1 MVDTPKTPVL
11 ATVPRVEL
19 ASVGWWDISNAT
31 DWHPTAQDL
40 AAAVAALD
48 CPAVRRPVLKFG
60 HTGES
65 GEGDPTIGLVDG
77 LSVSDDGQTLLGDF
91 VGVPAWLAAA
101 DAQGRSVIA
110 SAYPDRSGE
119 FQHDYVCQL
128 GHTHPFV
135 VHAVAL
141 LGVVRPGIGTL
152 QSLYDLYT
160 VAPELTPEKE
170 ALMAK
175 AAAGAG
181 ITVDQVR
188 KAYYAGPGTD
198 WMLWI
203 REMFVDP
210 PELIVQNDA
219 DDSLL
224 RVPYTVTGEDIE
236 FSDGQAVQIQYVNAR
251 SAAGKPV
258 VAFASA
264 AESRPTRSAS
274 AENTTNPGEEGAMPT
289 LIEDLRARL
298 GLPADAD
305 DAAITAALQTALPAS
320 VTPAPTAPAQQDA
333 PTPAP
338 VAAPVAASATER
350 TATERTVTIDA
361 GAFEALR
368 RDAAD
373 GAAARQEQLT
383 SRREQLVAAA
393 VGDGRIA
400 PASRGKWLKAISAS
414 VGAEDAEAE
423 LGRLEKGTIPLAA
436 IGHEGGLEETT
447 DGGVEQDARYKN
459 WSF

>member
-1 MVDTPKTPVL
+1 MDAPKTPVL

-31 DWHPTAQDL
+31 DWHPSADDL

-60 HTGES
+60 HTGTS

-77 LSVSDDGQTLLGDF
+77 LAVTEDGQTLIGDF
-91 VGVPAWLAAA
+91 VGVPAWLADA

-128 GHTHPFV
+128 GHLHPFV

-160 VAPELTPEKE
+160 TAPELTPEKE
-170 ALMAK
+170 AFMAK
-175 AAAGAG
+175 AAAGVG
-181 ITVDQVR
+181 ITVEQVR

-198 WMLWI
+198 YMLWI
-203 REMFVDP
+203 REMYVDP

-224 RVPYTVTGEDIE
+224 RVPYAVNGVDVE

-251 SAAGKPV
+251 SAAGRPV

-274 AENTTNPGEEGAMPT
+274 AESTTHPPEGEEGAMPT

-305 DAAITAALQTALPAS
+305 EAAITAALEAALPAQGTE
-320 VTPAPTAPAQQDA
+320 TPTEPAAPAA
-333 PTPAP
+333 VP
-338 VAAPVAASATER
+338 VAEPVAASALG
-350 TATERTVTIDA
+350 RTVTIDA

-368 RDAAD
+368 RGAAD
-373 GAAARQEQLT
+373 GAAARAEQLT
-383 SRREQLVAAA
+383 SRREQLVSAA
-393 VGDGRIA
+393 VADGRIA
-400 PASRGKWLKAISAS
+400 PASRGKWLTAISAS
-414 VGAEDAEAE
+414 IGAEDAEAE

-436 IGHEGGLEETT
+436 IGHEGGLENATT
-447 DGGVEQDARYKN
+447 DNGVEQDARFKN